1 MATSALCCPLWGCAS
16 NALWWSCLCR
26 KWRRYGT
33 TDKHSQFEQDRRRRA
48 AKASS
53 RGANKKAGLC
63 IKNTFRCLG
72 CGASDIGNK
81 YGWLHKDPCG
91 LFTASLTHFFICGA
105 SFIGTFHLLMPWATR
120 HVNPLP
126 PGAFWTCAVIFNSLL
141 ALGAVSHFRAMTTD
155 PGAVP
160 EGALPL
166 PADFDRLRRRK
177 QRPRQCQRSG
187 VYKPP
192 RAHFDSGVE
201 RQVVKMDHHCPWVN
215 NCVGMNNQKFFI
227 LFCMYV
233 GLASAF
239 AIVMIGTFFLSRCD
253 LGESVAVATVS
264 AGTSNYAEGGAK
276 PQGVRQLYV
285 DVAAC
290 ALEPGST
297 VLVFLLSFE
306 SLLFGLF
313 TLCMFMDQM
322 MSINLNKTYIDRLKD
337 ARDGSSGGSNGTT
350 SADERYR
357 INKNAQCMG
366 GICAWLLRK
375 DFFLHLREVVGDS
388 HPLLWIVPTLPRWH
402 NRDQLFGFTM
412 AGSKLGRETRFRM
425 LSNHD
430 VEELPEED
438 PVAYGEWS

>member
-1 MATSALCCPLWGCAS
+1 ML
-16 NALWWSCLCR
+16 
-26 KWRRYGT
+26 
-33 TDKHSQFEQDRRRRA
+33 
-48 AKASS
+48 
-53 RGANKKAGLC
+53 
-63 IKNTFRCLG
+63 TF
-72 CGASDIGNK
+72 DK

-105 SFIGTFHLLMPWATR
+105 AFIGTFHLLRPWAAR
-120 HVNPLP
+120 AASPLSP
-126 PGAFWTCAVIFNSLL
+126 FAFWACAIVFNTLL
-141 ALGAVSHFRAMTTD
+141 GLGALSHFRAMTTD

-166 PADFDRLRRRK
+166 PADLDRLRRRK

-239 AIVMIGTFFLSRCD
+239 ALLMVGAFFLSRCD
-253 LGESVAVATVS
+253 VGVGGVS
-264 AGTSNYAEGGAK
+264 AVGAVTTLSVDGGGVGIRSSGSLNGGERRSLVQK
-276 PQGVRQLYV
+276 PSLSHA
-285 DVAAC
+285 AAC

-297 VLVFLLSFE
+297 VLVFLLCFE

-313 TLCMFMDQM
+313 TMCMFMDQM

-337 ARDGSSGGSNGTT
+337 ARDGGGAGGVSGSGSGKNKNKNK
-350 SADERYR
+350 SAD
-357 INKNAQCMG
+357 CMG
-366 GICAWLLRK
+366 GVCAWLLRK
-375 DFFLHLREVVGDS
+375 EFFTHLREVVGDS
-388 HPLLWIVPTLPRWH
+388 HPVLWVLPTLPYWRD
-402 NRDQLFGFTM
+402 RDQLFGFTM

-430 VEELPEED
+430 AEELPEED